1 MTEGLGH
8 DPATSAPPGQ
18 VETGGGRRRH
28 RGLDRA
34 IGIVLGI
41 LLGIGIVTAFVFL
54 GSEGTIDA
62 PRLNDGTARGGA
74 GGNPGRGGGKQQ
86 KPKPKPVPVVRAIG
100 GAPPPSGPPRLDF
113 RKGRRVRF
121 RVVTDTPLGI
131 EVPGYGVKKTV
142 ESEATFS
149 FPATRIGQF
158 PVIVDFSHI
167 AIATLRIQR

>member
-1 MTEGLGH
+1 VAG
-8 DPATSAPPGQ
+8 PPGP
-18 VETGGGRRRH
+18 VEAPARRRPR

-62 PRLNDGTARGGA
+62 PRISDGGGGA
-74 GGNPGRGGGKQQ
+74 PGPPAAKGQTKKHR
-86 KPKPKPVPVVRAIG
+86 PKPKQVPVVRVIG

-113 RKGRRVRF
+113 RKGETVRF
-121 RVVTDTPLGI
+121 KVITDTALGI

-142 ESEATFS
+142 DSAATFS
-149 FPATRIGQF
+149 FPAKRIGQF

-167 AIATLRIQR
+167 AVATLRIQR